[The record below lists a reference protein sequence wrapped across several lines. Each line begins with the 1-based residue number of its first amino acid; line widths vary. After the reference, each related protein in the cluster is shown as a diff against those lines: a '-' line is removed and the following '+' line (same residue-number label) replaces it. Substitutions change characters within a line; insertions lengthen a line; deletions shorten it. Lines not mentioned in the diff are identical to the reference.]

1 MRLYEKIR
9 ITKEEWDKLSL
20 YQQRRLD
27 PIFIREVKNEEIP
40 QKQEVVV
47 EKKVEKPVEK
57 VAVLEKMKE
66 VIKKVT
72 VKKK

>member
-27 PIFIREVKNEEIP
+27 PTFISEVKNEEIP

-57 VAVLEKMKE
+57 VAVLEKVKE
-66 VIKKVT
+66 VIKKV
-72 VKKK
+72 KKK

>member
-57 VAVLEKMKE
+57 VAVLEKVKE
-66 VIKKVT
+66 VIKKV
-72 VKKK
+72 KKK